1 MTNQFFK
8 FVLTVLTFCS
18 FVSYSQNQI
27 LPTDI
32 LFKKNKQFHSTISPN
47 GKFYA
52 HVNEVNKS
60 KELVIIDIDSL
71 RIHQRIPMG
80 DESIDNLYW
89 LNSKRLMYESI
100 GEILALDIDGNNGT
114 IIQGRIGD
122 KRVNSMMSFYK
133 NLSINGVFSLWPKNE
148 NEILVESYDY
158 SGYASIKRVN
168 VFTGNSVQMIS
179 GKKHKVLKWL
189 GDSYGNVRMA
199 LKVDDDQV
207 LYHTY
212 DPESKELEPLK
223 IRIADTILP
232 VSISA
237 DRMLNLSVVFEDFSQ
252 NEDLIYISSNVGT
265 DKWNLLEYD
274 LKKQEVTRTLLE
286 DVLCDI
292 KNPMNDDAYI
302 IPDFK
307 NKMLGGI
314 KYESIQPTFKWF
326 SDDLKVI
333 HDSLSQKF
341 PRMVNEILDTDAN
354 YNRFVVH
361 QWSDVKAG
369 NVGIYDHDSGQYT
382 IVIAKNPELDKFS
395 LSKTKTLIA
404 IARDGYKVP
413 CYVNFPTRS
422 NENNTKPLIVI
433 PHGGPWARDYWEL
446 DKFVQYFTNR
456 GYTTLKVNF
465 RGSAGFGKEHL
476 LSGVNS
482 MDEVMID
489 DIVDATTTAIE
500 KFNLDPENV
509 FLFGHSYGGYAT
521 YMSLIRYPELF
532 NSGVALA
539 APSNLKKWMKIQ
551 KREGNDFAYEF
562 WKTALGSK
570 KRKYLEK
577 ISPYYQAERLT
588 SPILMFHGKLDEIIP
603 YEQSEEMEVELK
615 KYNSNVN
622 LEILKNEGHSISD
635 SNSWGYILNTSNSFF
650 RTTSK

>member
-1 MTNQFFK
+1 M
-8 FVLTVLTFCS
+8 
-18 FVSYSQNQI
+18 
-27 LPTDI
+27 
-32 LFKKNKQFHSTISPN
+32 
-47 GKFYA
+47 
-52 HVNEVNKS
+52 
-60 KELVIIDIDSL
+60 
-71 RIHQRIPMG
+71 
-80 DESIDNLYW
+80 
-89 LNSKRLMYESI
+89 
-100 GEILALDIDGNNGT
+100 
-114 IIQGRIGD
+114 
-122 KRVNSMMSFYK
+122 
-133 NLSINGVFSLWPKNE
+133 
-148 NEILVESYDY
+148 
-158 SGYASIKRVN
+158 
-168 VFTGNSVQMIS
+168 
-179 GKKHKVLKWL
+179 
-189 GDSYGNVRMA
+189 
-199 LKVDDDQV
+199 
-207 LYHTY
+207 
-212 DPESKELEPLK
+212 
-223 IRIADTILP
+223 
-232 VSISA
+232 
-237 DRMLNLSVVFEDFSQ
+237 
-252 NEDLIYISSNVGT
+252 
-265 DKWNLLEYD
+265 
-274 LKKQEVTRTLLE
+274 
-286 DVLCDI
+286 
-292 KNPMNDDAYI
+292 
-302 IPDFK
+302 
-307 NKMLGGI
+307 
-314 KYESIQPTFKWF
+314 
-326 SDDLKVI
+326 
-333 HDSLSQKF
+333 
-341 PRMVNEILDTDAN
+341 
-354 YNRFVVH
+354 
-361 QWSDVKAG
+361 
-369 NVGIYDHDSGQYT
+369 
-382 IVIAKNPELDKFS
+382 IAKNPELDKFS

-551 KREGNDFAYEF
+551 KREGNEFAYEF